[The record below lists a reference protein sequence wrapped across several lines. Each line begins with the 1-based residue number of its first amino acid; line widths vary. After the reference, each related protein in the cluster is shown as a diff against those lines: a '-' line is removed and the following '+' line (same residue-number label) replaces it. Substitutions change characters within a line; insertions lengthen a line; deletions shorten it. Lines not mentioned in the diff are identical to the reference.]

1 MITRDRFEKILDAIA
16 SGTPIAN
23 ARNRFELI
31 CSAIAEKIGNS
42 GGVTNIS
49 LDTVW
54 TGTLVYGTPA
64 TLPDTVDM
72 TTDGI
77 LYFCTSDNATMQITK
92 SQLASGNIVSIG
104 YNTQSGYQWYLIIY
118 TPESRTLTI
127 DNLSGGAA
135 SIISIKELK
144 VS

>member
-42 GGVTNIS
+42 GGVTSIS
-49 LDTVW
+49 LESVW
-54 TGTLVYGTPA
+54 TGALAYDTPA

-72 TTDGI
+72 STDGI
-77 LYFCTSDNATMQITK
+77 LYLCTADATMQITK
-92 SQLASGNIVSIG
+92 SQLASGNEMTISFNNQPG
-104 YNTQSGYQWYLIIY
+104 AQWYLITY
-118 TPESRTLTI
+118 TAATRSIAIT
-127 DNLSGGAA
+127 NNSYGAPN
-135 SIISIKELK
+135 IVSIKELK